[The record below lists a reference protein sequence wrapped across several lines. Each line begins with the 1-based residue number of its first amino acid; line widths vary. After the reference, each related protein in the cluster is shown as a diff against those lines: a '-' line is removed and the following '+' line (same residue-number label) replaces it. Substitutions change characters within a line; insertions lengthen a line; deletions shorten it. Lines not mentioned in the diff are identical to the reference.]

1 LYKKIIILGLG
12 NLLYKDE
19 GIGIHLIRELEK
31 MKLPPNLELIDGGV
45 GSLDILLSLEN
56 IDKLIIIDALKGGGA
71 PATVYRIDYQELE
84 AEIDFNNLSL
94 HQLSLLEVLSLIK
107 KLGKLPPKVLIIG
120 VEPKEISPGLNLTSR
135 LKEKLPYILGVI
147 LKECHLKEDLS

>member
-1 LYKKIIILGLG
+1 MG

>member
-1 LYKKIIILGLG
+1 
-12 NLLYKDE
+12 
-19 GIGIHLIRELEK
+19 
-31 MKLPPNLELIDGGV
+31 M
-45 GSLDILLSLEN
+45 LEN

-147 LKECHLKEDLS
+147 LKECHLKKDLSLRYVNNQS

>member
-1 LYKKIIILGLG
+1 MYKKIIILGLG

-107 KLGKLPPKVLIIG
+107 KLGKLPSKVLIIG

>member
-1 LYKKIIILGLG
+1 MYKKIIILGLG

-71 PATVYRIDYQELE
+71 PATVY
-84 AEIDFNNLSL
+84 
-94 HQLSLLEVLSLIK
+94 
-107 KLGKLPPKVLIIG
+107 
-120 VEPKEISPGLNLTSR
+120 
-135 LKEKLPYILGVI
+135 
-147 LKECHLKEDLS
+147 

>member
-1 LYKKIIILGLG
+1 MYKKIIILGLG

>member
-1 LYKKIIILGLG
+1 MG

-147 LKECHLKEDLS
+147 LKECHLKKDLSLRYVNNQS

>member
-1 LYKKIIILGLG
+1 MG

-19 GIGIHLIRELEK
+19 GVGIHLIRELEK

-56 IDKLIIIDALKGGGA
+56 ADKLIVVDALKGGRT
-71 PATVYRIDYQELE
+71 PATVYKIDYQELE
-84 AEIDFNNLSL
+84 PEINFNNLSL
-94 HQLSLLEVLSLIK
+94 HQLSLLESLSLMK

-120 VEPKEISPGLNLTSR
+120 VEPKEISPGLNLTAQ
-135 LKEKLPYILGVI
+135 LKEKLPCILEII
-147 LKECHLKEDLS
+147 LKECHLKEELNLNYVNNQT

>member
-1 LYKKIIILGLG
+1 LG

-19 GIGIHLIRELEK
+19 GVGIHLIRELEK

>member
-107 KLGKLPPKVLIIG
+107 KLGKLPSKVLIIG